1 MLERM
6 GVREL
11 RDSLTSTLRRVRAGA
26 TIEITHHGQPVATL
40 APVRGDR
47 IDQLLAAGDIAAPQT
62 LAQPLHR
69 FPASSGISASQAL
82 EEDRAER

>member
-6 GVREL
+6 GIREL
-11 RDSLTSTLRRVRAGA
+11 RDNLTSTLRRVRSGA

-47 IDQLLAAGDIAAPQT
+47 IDQLVAAGDIAASRS
-62 LAQPLHR
+62 LAQPLRR
-69 FPASSGISASQAL
+69 FPVSSGVTASQAL